1 MRPAGVMSAGM
12 IPAFEAPGDAIP
24 GQFGPMI
31 RVFCPRST
39 LSAQNAAESC
49 TGTPS
54 VITTASG
61 ISASI
66 ASTTAALVNAGG
78 TKMTD
83 TSAPVSLI
91 ASATGAKTG
100 SLAPSN
106 STVVPALRGFTPPAT
121 LVPAASIRLV
131 CLEPSEPVMPWT
143 ITFESL
149 VSQIAMTSL
158 PRSRELG
165 GALGRSVHRV
175 HPLDQRVVR
184 TVENGAARLGV
195 VAVETYHE
203 RLGDR
208 LATLGEQGEGLDDA
222 VGDRVAGGD
231 AAEDVHEDRL
241 DRRVAEHDLQTVC
254 HHRGA
259 PAAADVEEVGRL
271 DAAVPLARVSH
282 HVEGGH
288 DQAGAVADDAD
299 LAVQLD
305 VVEVLGLGRLLQ
317 RVHRGLVDHR
327 LVVGVPERRVLVQR
341 DLGVERQH
349 PAVADLGERVDLA
362 QRGVLGHEGLPQL
375 HRDVDD
381 LLGDLGRVLGRGD
394 DLAGLSLVDALAGV
408 DRDLGDPVRLFLG
421 DRLDLHAAGD
431 AGDAEEGAVGAIQQ
445 VGEVVLL
452 LDVGS

>member
-1 MRPAGVMSAGM
+1 MSAGM
-12 IPAFEAPGDAIP
+12 MPALEAPGEAMP

-31 RVFCPRST
+31 RVRRPFAT
-39 LSAQNAAESC
+39 LYAHAAAESC

-66 ASTTAALVNAGG
+66 TSTTAALVNAGG

-91 ASATGAKTG
+91 ASATVANTG
-100 SLAPSN
+100 SRAPSN

-143 ITFESL
+143 MTLESL
-149 VSQIAMTSL
+149 VSQIAITSL

-175 HPLDQRVVR
+175 HPLDQRIVR
-184 TVENGAARLGV
+184 AVEDGAAFLGV
-195 VAVETYHE
+195 VAVEAHHE

-241 DRRVAEHDLQTVC
+241 DRRVAEHDLQAVR
-254 HHRGA
+254 HHLGA
-259 PAAADVEEVGRL
+259 RAAADVEEVGRL
-271 DAAVPLARVSH
+271 DAAVPLAGVRH

-288 DQAGAVADDAD
+288 HQAGAVADDAD

-305 VVEVLGLGRLLQ
+305 VVEVLGLGGLLQ
-317 RVHRGLVDHR
+317 RVDRGLVDER
-327 LVVGVPERRVLVQR
+327 LVVGVPEPGVLVQR
-341 DLGVERQH
+341 DLGVQAEH
-349 PAVADLGERVDLA
+349 PAVAGLGQRVDLD
-362 QRGVLGHEGLPQL
+362 QGGVLGHEGLPEL

-381 LLGDLGRVLGRGD
+381 VLGHLGRELGGGD
-394 DLAGLSLVDALAGV
+394 DLARLRLVDALV
-408 DRDLGDPVRLFLG
+408 
-421 DRLDLHAAGD
+421 
-431 AGDAEEGAVGAIQQ
+431 
-445 VGEVVLL
+445 
-452 LDVGS
+452 

>member
-1 MRPAGVMSAGM
+1 MSAGM
-12 IPAFEAPGDAIP
+12 IPAFDAPGEAMP
-24 GQFGPMI
+24 GQSGPMI
-31 RVFCPRST
+31 RVCCPRERFK
-39 LSAQNAAESC
+39 AQNATESC

-91 ASATGAKTG
+91 ASATVANTG
-100 SLAPSN
+100 SRAPSN
-106 STVVPALRGFTPPAT
+106 STVVPALRGLTPPTT

-143 ITFESL
+143 MTLESL
-149 VSQIAMTSL
+149 VSQIAITSL

-184 TVENGAARLGV
+184 AVEDGPAFLGV
-195 VAVETYHE
+195 VAVEAHHE
-203 RLGDR
+203 RLGDG
-208 LATLGEQGEGLDDA
+208 LAALGEQGEGLHDA

-231 AAEDVHEDRL
+231 AAEDVHEDGP
-241 DRRVAEHDLQTVC
+241 DRRVAEHDLQPVR
-254 HHRGA
+254 HHLGA
-259 PAAADVEEVGRL
+259 RAAADVEEVGRL
-271 DAAVPLARVSH
+271 DAAVPLAGVGH

-317 RVHRGLVDHR
+317 RVDRGLVDQR
-327 LVVGVPERRVLVQR
+327 LVVGVPERGVLVQG
-341 DLGVERQH
+341 DLGVEQEY
-349 PAVADLGERVDLA
+349 ATVADLGQRVDLD
-362 QRGVLGHEGLPQL
+362 QGGVLGHEGAPELD
-375 HRDVDD
+375 RDVDD
-381 LLGDLGRVLGRGD
+381 LLADLGRVLGRGD
-394 DLAGLSLVDALAGV
+394 DLAGLGLVDALAGV
-408 DRDLGDPVRLFLG
+408 DRDLGD
-421 DRLDLHAAGD
+421 
-431 AGDAEEGAVGAIQQ
+431 AI
-445 VGEVVLL
+445 
-452 LDVGS
+452 